1 MIVNR
6 ILIKFETASFK
17 IIPDTNPKSF
27 QNLLLLPARNES
39 QVFPIRKSKLPA
51 PFSIFQTNISLSPSR
66 KPSRNSVLENLS
78 KGWSGV
84 DISMENPRNTRTILE
99 TSVSVNENKVANR
112 KIFEASAIRKETLP
126 DENWIRLEARFPL
139 VKGER
144 RLHGSPFTVLVEK
157 ELLICANQQISMGA
171 RLLALWGKTS
181 LLLSRPLCFAP
192 W

>member
-6 ILIKFETASFK
+6 ILIKFETAIFK
-17 IIPDTNPKSF
+17 IIPDINQNPSKTFFSSLLETKVKFFQSENRNYQHHFPFSKQIFLSLSF
-27 QNLLLLPARNES
+27 QKT
-39 QVFPIRKSKLPA
+39 VFSRIFPRDGVEWIFRWKIRETL
-51 PFSIFQTNISLSPSR
+51 
-66 KPSRNSVLENLS
+66 
-78 KGWSGV
+78 G
-84 DISMENPRNTRTILE
+84 TILE

>member
-51 PFSIFQTNISLSPSR
+51 PFSIFQTNLSLSLLP
-66 KPSRNSVLENLS
+66 
-78 KGWSGV
+78 
-84 DISMENPRNTRTILE
+84 ENPPETVFSRIFPRDGVEWIFRWKIRETLGTILE

-171 RLLALWGKTS
+171 RLLAL
-181 LLLSRPLCFAP
+181 
-192 W
+192 